1 MEEFNRR
8 EELVENNKKLSRT
21 IQNNQDKR
29 CEWKPAYIAE
39 SYFRY
44 FSEEDLLLLL
54 LLLLLLTLLLLLLLD
69 FKYYHFIK
77 QYVWNYRK

>member
-1 MEEFNRR
+1 MEVFNRR
-8 EELVENNKKLSRT
+8 EGMVKNNKKLSRA

-29 CEWKPAYIAE
+29 CKWKPAYIAE

-44 FSEEDLLLLL
+44 FSEEDLW
-54 LLLLLLTLLLLLLLD
+54 LLLLLLLD

-77 QYVWNYRK
+77 QHVWNYRN

>member
-29 CEWKPAYIAE
+29 CKWKPAYIAE

-54 LLLLLLTLLLLLLLD
+54 LLLLD

-77 QYVWNYRK
+77 QHVWNYRN

>member
-29 CEWKPAYIAE
+29 CKWKPAYIAE

-44 FSEEDLLLLL
+44 FSEEDLW
-54 LLLLLLTLLLLLLLD
+54 LLLLLLLD

-77 QYVWNYRK
+77 QHVWNYRN